1 MMFFTGGNIKEVGKQ
16 FGKILG
22 IPFLNMLFN
31 L

>member
-16 FGKILG
+16 FGEFLG
-22 IPFLNMLFN
+22 FSFLNMLFI